1 MSIHLYPLLFK
12 PNLHSTVWGGQQL
25 YRYKQLNPNEAPI
38 GESWEV
44 SCIPDST
51 SIIANGEYA
60 GEVLDSLIERYP
72 EEILGKAVN
81 KEYAGQF
88 PLLVKFIDAQQDL
101 SIQVHPDDEMAQREH
116 GKRGKSEMWYIM
128 DAAPGSYIYVGFKK
142 EVTPEEYKE
151 HIQDDTI
158 VEILAKHEVHPGDAY
173 YIPAGRVH
181 AIGAGVLL
189 AEVQQSSDITYR
201 IYDYNRKG
209 LDGKPRELH
218 TDLAAQALN
227 FHVEKKYRSSY
238 HDHINKANRVINCPY
253 FTVSTTAFNKPVHR
267 RMLRYESFVISMC
280 IEGEYEI
287 HNRITKECVTLSQGT
302 SCLIPAAIADYDIIP
317 KTESARTLETFIN
330 NKSHGI
336 TAKFSRFIHFLMR
349 K

>member
-1 MSIHLYPLLFK
+1 MSIHLYPLLFT
-12 PNLHSTVWGGQQL
+12 PNLHSTVWGGQRL
-25 YRYKQLNPNEAPI
+25 YRFKEQSPTSTPV

-44 SCIPDST
+44 GCIPDST
-51 SIIANGEYA
+51 SMIANGDYA
-60 GEVLDSLIERYP
+60 GLDLASLIERYP
-72 EEILGKAVN
+72 EEILGKAVC

-101 SIQVHPDDEMAQREH
+101 SIQVHPDDEMALREH

-142 EVTPEEYKE
+142 EVTPEEYKQ

-158 VEILAKHEVHPGDAY
+158 VDILAKHEVHPGDAY

-218 TDLAAQALN
+218 THLAAQALN
-227 FHVEKKYRSSY
+227 FHVEKKYHTTY
-238 HDHINKANRVINCPY
+238 HDDINKVCRIVNSPY
-253 FTVSTTAFNKPVHR
+253 FSVSTTACDKPVHR
-267 RMLRYESFVISMC
+267 NMLKNDSFVISMC
-280 IEGEYEI
+280 VEGTCEI
-287 HNRITKECVTLSQGT
+287 RNRKTRDSITLSQGN

-317 KTESARTLETFIN
+317 INGPARALETFIN